1 MIPKVKSAFI
11 WVKYVVDAA
20 GDVDTA
26 GVVDAAGVIMVFFN
40 DVPLLIISTVL
51 VLVVNKV
58 HRVETRWR
66 DDVKGVTSVKGELLS
81 IAGEIVRNSLKE
93 KQIKNREE
101 MIWQGKKGN
110 ELNSELLSSIF
121 QSFFVGPRYLYNR

>member
-1 MIPKVKSAFI
+1 M
-11 WVKYVVDAA
+11 KYVVDAA

-58 HRVETRWR
+58 HRVETR
-66 DDVKGVTSVKGELLS
+66 
-81 IAGEIVRNSLKE
+81 
-93 KQIKNREE
+93 
-101 MIWQGKKGN
+101 
-110 ELNSELLSSIF
+110 
-121 QSFFVGPRYLYNR
+121 

>member
-1 MIPKVKSAFI
+1 MIPRVKSAFT

-26 GVVDAAGVIMVFFN
+26 GVVDAAGVIMVCFN

-51 VLVVNKV
+51 VLVVNEV

-66 DDVKGVTSVKGELLS
+66 DDVKGVTSVKGELLT

-93 KQIKNREE
+93 KQIRNRDE
-101 MIWQGKKGN
+101 MIWQGKKAT
-110 ELNSELLSSIF
+110 S
-121 QSFFVGPRYLYNR
+121 

>member
-66 DDVKGVTSVKGELLS
+66 DDVKGVTSVKGELLT

-93 KQIKNREE
+93 KQIKNRDE
-101 MIWQGKKGN
+101 MIWQGKKAT
-110 ELNSELLSSIF
+110 S
-121 QSFFVGPRYLYNR
+121 

>member
-1 MIPKVKSAFI
+1 MIPKVKSAFTR
-11 WVKYVVDAA
+11 VKYVVDAA
-20 GDVDTA
+20 GDVDTAGVVDATGDVDTA

-66 DDVKGVTSVKGELLS
+66 DDVKGVTSVKGELLT

-93 KQIKNREE
+93 KQIKNRDE
-101 MIWQGKKGN
+101 MIWQGKKAT
-110 ELNSELLSSIF
+110 S
-121 QSFFVGPRYLYNR
+121 